1 LELISNFDEGPK
13 PDLVRR
19 GIGIRVSV
27 ENYFKE
33 GCYKEDQRN
42 RVVPGGK

>member
-1 LELISNFDEGPK
+1 MELER
-13 PDLVRR
+13 V
-19 GIGIRVSV
+19 GIEI
-27 ENYFKE
+27 YFKE